1 MVLRPDGIVLKV
13 PLRATSLSTLV
24 EGSPRAKLCEP
35 SAQEFLSLVKEYQLC
50 PPQSPCKPTKSG
62 RSSKKKSDKK
72 S

>member
-50 PPQSPCKPTKSG
+50 PPQSHCKPTKSG